1 MILINAHHQCG
12 IVLCL
17 ITEGNDLEDLID
29 DNVEGEE
36 EEEEEEGEQKEK
48 KKKKRK
54 RSELVLDSKLGD
66 PHQSATNVVVQPLA
80 AFEPQYSHVVC
91 II

>member
-1 MILINAHHQCG
+1 MTLF
-12 IVLCL
+12 LCP
-17 ITEGNDLEDLID
+17 ITEGNDLDDLID

-36 EEEEEEGEQKEK
+36 EEEAGEQKEK

-54 RSELVLDSKLGD
+54 RSELIQKARCH
-66 PHQSATNVVVQPLA
+66 HQSSNTTFNCVTL
-80 AFEPQYSHVVC
+80 FTCSR

>member
-1 MILINAHHQCG
+1 MTLF
-12 IVLCL
+12 LCP
-17 ITEGNDLEDLID
+17 ITEGNDLDDLID

-36 EEEEEEGEQKEK
+36 EEEEEAGEQKEK

-54 RSELVLDSKLGD
+54 RSELIQEARCH
-66 PHQSATNVVVQPLA
+66 HQSRDTTFSCVTL
-80 AFEPQYSHVVC
+80 FTCSR

>member
-1 MILINAHHQCG
+1 MSLILINAHHQCG
-12 IVLCL
+12 IVFFCP

-36 EEEEEEGEQKEK
+36 EEEEEEEEGEQKEK

-54 RSELVLDSKLGD
+54 RSELV
-66 PHQSATNVVVQPLA
+66 
-80 AFEPQYSHVVC
+80 
-91 II
+91 

>member
-1 MILINAHHQCG
+1 LILINAHHQCG

-36 EEEEEEGEQKEK
+36 EEEEEEEEGEQKEK

-66 PHQSATNVVVQPLA
+66 PNKCSGTTI
-80 AFEPQYSHVVC
+80 SC
-91 II
+91 I